1 MQVIISKLKQEKKLK
16 DKIIVHGARAHN
28 LKNINVEIPRD
39 QLVVITGLSGS
50 GKSSLAF
57 DTIYMEGQRR
67 YVESLSSYAR
77 QFLGNLEK
85 PDVDWIENLSPS
97 ISIDQRSATQNP
109 RSTVGTITEI
119 YDYLRLLFARI
130 GHPHCPSCAKEL
142 VRQTSE
148 EITQAILRDFAKNEF
163 GKVNLI
169 FMAPVVKNQQGEHKY
184 ILNKLRMQKVS
195 QVRIDGTFID
205 ILEAVLLNLAK
216 KKEHTIEAVFGQ
228 IVTEKNEAIDEAK
241 LAKLVEKTLE
251 QGEGNL
257 VVRDMLTDQE
267 KKYSKLF
274 TCAKCGTI
282 LEELHPRIFSFNS
295 PYGACPVCQGLGVKL
310 EIDPKLVLPNPRLTL
325 AEGAIRPWAR
335 ITSRS
340 NYYNKSL
347 QEISQKYHFSLDVPV
362 GELPPKIRHLVLYGD
377 KTASPAGEFE
387 GVIPNFER
395 RYAETDSSYLKQEIE
410 KYMIER
416 ICPSCKGQ
424 RLRAEVLNIVVDNKN
439 IVDVTSMNIN
449 KLSDY
454 FEALRQSE
462 HLKDFEKMIASQII
476 KVVSE
481 RLKYLNDV
489 GLGYLTLDRNASTL
503 AGGEAQR
510 IRLATQLGT
519 GLMGVVYVLD
529 EPSIGLHPRDHHKLL
544 KTLRV
549 LKDLGNT
556 VIVVEHDQTTIEAA
570 DWVVDI
576 GPGAGDHGG
585 ELVAEGTLEEIKKS
599 AKSLTGQ
606 YLSGK
611 KQIVVPAKR
620 RVQTEEQLIIK
631 GAEEFNLKN
640 INVAIPLN
648 NFVVVS
654 GVSGSGKSTL
664 VLDILAKD
672 LARTLHHAKE
682 APGKH
687 KTISGVKYLDKVISV
702 DQSPIGRTPRS
713 NPATYTWLFSPI
725 RELFAATPEALAIKY
740 DPSKFSFNLRGGRC
754 ETCRGDGVLKIEMH
768 FLPDVYVSC
777 PECKGKRYNKEIL
790 EVTWKDK
797 TISDI
802 LDMSVEEALTFFA
815 GEAQII
821 DKLKVLEA
829 VGLGY
834 MHLGQPATTLSG
846 GEAQRIKLA
855 TELSRHD
862 TGRTLY
868 ILDEPTSGLHFE
880 DINRLLSVLQAL
892 VDKGNTVLVI
902 EHNLDVIKC
911 ADWVID
917 MGPEGGDK
925 GGEVVAAGTPE
936 TIVKTKDS
944 FTGQFLKEIL
954 K

>member
-1 MQVIISKLKQEKKLK
+1 MMNRN
-16 DKIIVHGARAHN
+16 KIIVHGARAHN

-119 YDYLRLLFARI
+119 YDYLRLLFARV
-130 GHPHCPSCAKEL
+130 GHPHCPHCAKEL

-148 EITQAILRDFAKNEF
+148 EITQAVIKDFSQNEF
-163 GKVNLI
+163 NRVNLI
-169 FMAPVVKNQQGEHKY
+169 FMAPVIKNQQGEHKY

-195 QVRIDGTFID
+195 QVRIDGTFVD

-228 IVTEKNEAIDEAK
+228 IITEKKESIDEAK
-241 LAKLVEKTLE
+241 LIKIIEKTLE

-257 VVRDMLTDQE
+257 VVRDMLTDKE

-282 LEELHPRIFSFNS
+282 LEELQPRIFSFNS
-295 PYGACPVCQGLGVKL
+295 PYGACPVCQGLGIKL

-377 KTASPAGEFE
+377 LKNGGTFE

-395 RYAETDSSYLKQEIE
+395 RYSETDSAYLKQEIE
-410 KYMIER
+410 KYMVER
-416 ICPSCKGQ
+416 ICPSCNGQ
-424 RLRAEVLNIVVDNKN
+424 RLRAEVLNITVDNKN

-449 KLSDY
+449 KLSEY
-454 FEALRQSE
+454 FESLKQSD
-462 HLKDFEKMIASQII
+462 HLKDFEKLIASQII

-544 KTLRV
+544 KTLHV

-599 AKSLTGQ
+599 TKSLTGQ

-611 KQIVVPAKR
+611 KKIAVPAKR
-620 RVQTEEQLIIK
+620 RVQTDEQLVIK

-640 INVAIPLN
+640 IDVTIPLN

-672 LARTLHHAKE
+672 LTRTLHHAKE

-687 KTISGVKYLDKVISV
+687 KAISGIKYLDKVISV

-713 NPATYTWLFSPI
+713 NPATYTGLFSPI
-725 RELFAATPEALAIKY
+725 RELFAGTPEALSRKY

-768 FLPDVYVSC
+768 FLPDVYVNC

-790 EVTWKDK
+790 EITWKDK
-797 TISDI
+797 TIADI
-802 LDMSVEEALTFFA
+802 LDMSVEEALAFFV

-868 ILDEPTSGLHFE
+868 ILDEPTTGLHFE

-925 GGEVVAAGTPE
+925 GGEIVVAGTPE
-936 TIVKTKDS
+936 KVAKNKDS
-944 FTGQFLKEIL
+944 YTGQFLKEVL